1 MYRQEET
8 RFRTVAEQVLDA
20 IAALQRRPMTWRL
33 ALAIAMVV
41 AAVAIRFT
49 LLGPLGTRLVYVTL
63 YPAVTVAA
71 LVSGLYGGVLATI
84 TAAVLAHLLV
94 VPLRDAGDFVGL
106 ATFLVSGLL
115 VSGVAEVLRSAWSRL
130 AEAEA
135 SEIERRH
142 FIDQAPVAIAMF
154 DRDMRYIAVNAR
166 WKHDYRLEG
175 DIIGRSHY
183 DVFPEIPVRWKK
195 IHLRGL
201 AGLFSQA
208 NEDRFVRQD
217 GSAQWL
223 HWEVH
228 PWYRTQGDVGGIII
242 FSEEITHHKAAQE
255 ALRIE
260 RDKLQTVIDNVDV
273 GISLIDPNGTFV
285 LLNEAA
291 LRIYGIA
298 SPSELPTL
306 SDHEHFFEL
315 QCPDGKIVPF
325 DEWPARRAMR
335 GEQVRDYDAV
345 LIRRDTGVRHYV
357 GFSAAPIRDDGGH
370 LILYLVSMYNLTK
383 LKVAEGSLRDSVAF
397 QGAIVNTVLD
407 SIIVIDDS
415 GINKPYNRE
424 RLAQTM
430 HSALLDQPA

>member
-1 MYRQEET
+1 MYREEKT
-8 RFRTVAEQVLDA
+8 RFRTIAEQVLDM
-20 IAALQRRPMTWRL
+20 IAALQRWPMAWRL
-33 ALAIAMVV
+33 ALAIVIVV

-49 LLGPLGTRLVYVTL
+49 LLGALETRLVYVTL
-63 YPAVTVAA
+63 YQAVTVAA

-84 TAAVLAHLLV
+84 AAAFLAHLVV
-94 VPLRDAGDFVGL
+94 VPLRDGGDFVGL

-115 VSGVAEVLRSAWSRL
+115 ISVMAEALRSAWSRL

-135 SEIERRH
+135 STQHEIERRH
-142 FIDQAPVAIAMF
+142 FIDQAPFAIAMF
-154 DRDMRYIAVNAR
+154 DREMRYIAVSAR

-183 DVFPEIPVRWKK
+183 DLFPEIPVRWKK

-217 GSAQWL
+217 GSVQWL

-228 PWYRTQGDVGGIII
+228 PWYRTEGDVGGIII

-260 RDKLQTVIDNVDV
+260 RDKLQAVIDNVDV

-298 SPSELPTL
+298 SPSELLTL
-306 SDHEHFFEL
+306 DHERFFEL

-345 LIRRDTGVRHYV
+345 LIRRDTGVRRYV
-357 GFSAAPIRDDGGH
+357 GFSAAPLRDNGGQ
-370 LILYLVSMYNLTK
+370 LILYLISMNDLTK
-383 LKVAEGSLRDSVAF
+383 LKVAESSLRDSAAL

-415 GINKPYNRE
+415 GIDKPYTRE

-430 HSALLDQPA
+430 HTALLD